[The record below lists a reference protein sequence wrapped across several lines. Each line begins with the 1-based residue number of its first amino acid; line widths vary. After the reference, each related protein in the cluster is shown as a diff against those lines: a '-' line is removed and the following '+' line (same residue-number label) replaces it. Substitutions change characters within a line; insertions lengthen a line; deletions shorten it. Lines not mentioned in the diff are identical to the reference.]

1 MAARKKTK
9 KAPSTKKTAS
19 KAKAPAKAKAKKPS
33 AKAAPAKAK
42 AKKPSAK
49 AAPAKAKKSSA
60 KAAPAN
66 AKAAAAKAK
75 AKPAPAKAKAK
86 AKPAPAKAATA
97 KAAPRRDATGHLN
110 PKYAAELRAR
120 SRESRE
126 NHGND
131 DAFLRKSRAHDTLAE
146 ELGEDAVATMTSGE
160 DQSERLQDQEVEEE
174 RGGPFVHTSAREEYA
189 RGTDKSNPRDATRE
203 PFPTT

>member
-42 AKKPSAK
+42 AKELSAK
-49 AAPAKAKKSSA
+49 AAPAKAKAKKSSA
-60 KAAPAN
+60 KAAPAKAKAAPAK

-75 AKPAPAKAKAK
+75 AKPAKAKA
-86 AKPAPAKAATA
+86 APA

-126 NHGND
+126 DHGND

>member
-42 AKKPSAK
+42 AKKLSAK
-49 AAPAKAKKSSA
+49 AAPAKAKAKKSSA
-60 KAAPAN
+60 KAAPAKAKAAPAK

-75 AKPAPAKAKAK
+75 AKPAKAKA
-86 AKPAPAKAATA
+86 APA

-126 NHGND
+126 DHGND
-131 DAFLRKSRAHDTLAE
+131 EAFLRKSRAHDTLAE

>member
-9 KAPSTKKTAS
+9 KAPPTKKTAS

-42 AKKPSAK
+42 AKKSSAK
-49 AAPAKAKKSSA
+49 AAPAKAKAAAA
-60 KAAPAN
+60 K

-75 AKPAPAKAKAK
+75 AKPAPAKA
-86 AKPAPAKAATA
+86 APA

>member
-42 AKKPSAK
+42 AKKLSAK
-49 AAPAKAKKSSA
+49 AAPAKAKAKAKKSSA
-60 KAAPAN
+60 KAAPAK

-75 AKPAPAKAKAK
+75 AKPAKA
-86 AKPAPAKAATA
+86 APAKAAPA